1 MKIFRPSLI
10 CISILAAALSALAL
24 PGRYAITTERV
35 AAAVSSNGTQIT
47 PDQVTLF
54 TNVVASVANPEL
66 KVQSISRAGDG
77 QAIAR
82 IACADSTQCLPF
94 MVTLHISNATNVE
107 IASNKPEYYGVPSR
121 PTQFVV
127 RQGATTALYLDGT
140 HVHISLSAIC
150 LENGIAGQTIR
161 ATSLDR
167 HQVFTVQVAS
177 DGTLR
182 GRI

>member
-1 MKIFRPSLI
+1 MKILRPSFV
-10 CISILAAALSALAL
+10 CISIAAAALSALAAT
-24 PGRYAITTERV
+24 GRYAITSGQI
-35 AAAVSSNGTQIT
+35 AAAVSSNGAQIT
-47 PDQVTLF
+47 ADQVTLF

-66 KVQSISRAGDG
+66 KVQSISRIGDG

-82 IACADSTQCLPF
+82 IACTDSTQCLPF
-94 MVTLHISNATNVE
+94 MVTLHIGDATNVE
-107 IASNKPEYYGVPSR
+107 IASNKPEYYGAASR
-121 PTQFVV
+121 PAPFVV

-167 HQVFTVQVAS
+167 HQVFTAQVAS

-182 GRI
+182 GRL